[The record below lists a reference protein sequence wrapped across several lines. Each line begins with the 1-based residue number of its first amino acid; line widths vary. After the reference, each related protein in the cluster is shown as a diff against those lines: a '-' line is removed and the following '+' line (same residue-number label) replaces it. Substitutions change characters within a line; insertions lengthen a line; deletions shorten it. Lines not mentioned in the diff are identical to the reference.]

1 MIGNWFARGLAA
13 LALAA
18 AGSAVF
24 AQQFPARSVRIVV
37 PFAVGGPADIYARFV
52 GAKLSESMGQSFVVE
67 NRPGAGGNLAFGAL
81 AKADPDGYTI
91 LNSTPGIVINPHLYR
106 KVDFR
111 VEDFVAISHVG
122 AAPLLVM
129 AHPSFPASSLA
140 ELVKLAKAKPG
151 MIRYASAGN
160 GSSSHLA
167 SEVMRMMAGIDLLH
181 VPYKGGGPAFQDVI
195 GGQVELTTLPIAES
209 LPNVKAK
216 RVKALAQ
223 TGSTRSHMA
232 PDVPTLA
239 ESGLKGYEVTTWYV
253 VFAPVKTPKEIV
265 SRLHGEIDKAL
276 RTPELQDRL
285 KGVGVT
291 IVNSGPAEPAG
302 FVRKEYEKWAKVIQQ
317 SGAKLD

>member
-1 MIGNWFARGLAA
+1 MFGRILCGLAA
-13 LALAA
+13 VTAA
-18 AGSAVF
+18 FASAVAYAQTYPAKPVRMLVAFPTGGSADIVARLL
-24 AQQFPARSVRIVV
+24 AQR
-37 PFAVGGPADIYARFV
+37 
-52 GAKLSESMGQSFVVE
+52 LSEQAGVNFFVE

-265 SRLHGEIDKAL
+265 SRIHGEIDKAL

-291 IVNSGPAEPAG
+291 IVNSGPAEATG